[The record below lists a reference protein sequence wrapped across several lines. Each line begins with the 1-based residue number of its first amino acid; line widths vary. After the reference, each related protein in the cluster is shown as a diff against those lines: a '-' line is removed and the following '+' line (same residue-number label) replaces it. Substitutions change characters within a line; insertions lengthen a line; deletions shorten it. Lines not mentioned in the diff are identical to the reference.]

1 MSSPQEQ
8 RYNKFVDLKKKIIL
22 CMDDLDQLP
31 ETSFE
36 KDLVCED
43 EEAFCLST
51 DNIDSLKV
59 LLHQVRI
66 SLSDRRV
73 LSLISAPVKC
83 YKMQNAQ

>member
-1 MSSPQEQ
+1 MCIFIFYLYLHLSFLQEQ
-8 RYNKFVDLKKKIIL
+8 RHIKFVALKKKIIL

-43 EEAFCLST
+43 EEAFCLSK

-59 LLHQVRI
+59 LLHQVR
-66 SLSDRRV
+66 V
-73 LSLISAPVKC
+73 
-83 YKMQNAQ
+83 M